1 MPAQNE
7 VSGLTRALL
16 GLMVLGTVL
25 AAPVQAGSSD
35 ALLQKVRAFR
45 VAHEPEIL
53 RELVQFLAIPN
64 VASDHPNIRRN
75 ADAIALMLERRGL
88 KPQVLQ
94 LSGMPDV
101 PPLVYGEWRVPGAKR
116 TLILYAHYDGQP
128 VNEAEWTTAPWTPTL
143 RTAPLG
149 DGGSIVAL
157 DSPQAVSPEMRLYA
171 RSSGDDKAGVMVI
184 LSALDALR
192 AAKRHPTD
200 NVKIVFEGEEEA
212 GSPHLGQLLAE
223 HHALFDSQM
232 WVICDG
238 PVSASGRVQVTY
250 GARGD
255 LNVDLTVYG
264 PTRPL
269 HSGHYGNWAPN
280 PALRLARL
288 LASMKDDK
296 GHVVVP
302 GWYDGVE
309 PLGQLERQALAD
321 ATEDDASLRRE
332 LGIAAPESDWSLPE
346 AITQPSLNING
357 MHSANVGAQATNVIP
372 DTATAVLDLRLVLGN
387 DPAQQVDRLR
397 AHVRSQ
403 GYYVIDHAPT
413 LQERLDHPLVAT
425 LIVRPGVYASARM
438 PMNDPFAREV
448 VAGARTA
455 TSRPILEL
463 PTSGGSLPLSV
474 IKVALGTPSIVV
486 SIANHDD
493 NQHTANENLRL
504 GNLWDGIDVYAALL
518 AH

>member
-1 MPAQNE
+1 MF
-7 VSGLTRALL
+7 RALL
-16 GLMVLGTVL
+16 CLFAVGLALS
-25 AAPVQAGSSD
+25 APVRAGSSD
-35 ALLQKVRAFR
+35 ELLQKVRAYR
-45 VAHEPEIL
+45 TAHAPEIL
-53 RELVQFLAIPN
+53 REFVQLLAIPN
-64 VASDHPNIRRN
+64 VASDRPNIRHN
-75 ADAIALMLERRGL
+75 ADEIAHMLEQRGF
-88 KPQVLQ
+88 KPQLLQ
-94 LSGMPDV
+94 LLSEPEV
-101 PPLVYGEWRVPGAKR
+101 PPLVYAQWRVPGAKR
-116 TLILYAHYDGQP
+116 TLVLYAHYDGQP
-128 VNEAEWTTAPWTPTL
+128 VNESEWATAPWTPTL
-143 RTAPLG
+143 RSAPLG
-149 DGGSIVAL
+149 EGGSVVSL
-157 DSPQAVSPEMRLYA
+157 DSPQAVDPQMRLYA
-171 RSSGDDKAGVMVI
+171 RGAGDDKAGVMVI

-200 NVKIVFEGEEEA
+200 NLKIVFEGEEEA

-223 HHALFDSQM
+223 HRALFDAQM

-296 GHVVVP
+296 GHVVIP

-309 PLGQLERQALAD
+309 PLGPMERQALVD
-321 ATEDDASLRRE
+321 ATEDDASLRHE

-357 MHSANVGAQATNVIP
+357 MRSANVGAQATNVIP

-387 DPAQQVDRLR
+387 DPMQQVEKLR
-397 AHVRSQ
+397 AYVRSQ
-403 GYYVIDHAPT
+403 GYYAIDHAPT
-413 LQERLDHPLVAT
+413 LQERQDHPLVAT
-425 LIVRPGVYASARM
+425 LTVRPGIYAAARM
-438 PMNDPFAREV
+438 PMSDPLARSV
-448 VAGARTA
+448 VVGAQAGTG
-455 TSRPILEL
+455 RPILEL

-474 IKVALGTPSIVV
+474 IKVALGAPAIVV